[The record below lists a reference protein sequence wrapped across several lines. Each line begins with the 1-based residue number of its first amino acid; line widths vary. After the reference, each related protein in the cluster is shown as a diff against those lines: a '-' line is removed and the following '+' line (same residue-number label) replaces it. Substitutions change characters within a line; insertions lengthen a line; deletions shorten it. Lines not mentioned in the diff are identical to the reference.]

1 MKKSIFSLLFLIGCA
16 TMSSAQ
22 VITFT
27 EVSHYFDHTKG
38 NRKEYKAV
46 EPRDDYE
53 LVLERVRQ
61 QVYASQPVEKMDQGA
76 TSLMKMLTP
85 EGTWPQIDYKC
96 FFRTNWEPVT
106 HLNYV
111 RQLATA
117 YTCPESSLYGNFMLF
132 RAIDKALRTWNKYQ
146 PRSYNWWYNDI
157 SAPKIMADIF
167 AVWEW
172 DKIPGTTTP
181 EGEVENHND
190 WGVYGV

>member
-22 VITFT
+22 EITFT

-117 YTCPESSLYGNFMLF
+117 YTCPE
-132 RAIDKALRTWNKYQ
+132 
-146 PRSYNWWYNDI
+146 
-157 SAPKIMADIF
+157 
-167 AVWEW
+167 
-172 DKIPGTTTP
+172 
-181 EGEVENHND
+181 GEVENHND
-190 WGVYGV
+190 WVVYGVSKFVAGAADGLYGAMGYAMDDYGMKAQKGGSCSTTRWSAWVQASKGPKPIRPSIPR

>member
-22 VITFT
+22 EITFT

-117 YTCPESSLYGNFMLF
+117 YT
-132 RAIDKALRTWNKYQ
+132 T
-146 PRSYNWWYNDI
+146 PRVRSTATSCS
-157 SAPKIMADIF
+157 SAPSTRPCAPGTSTSP
-167 AVWEW
+167 A
-172 DKIPGTTTP
+172 PTTGGTTTSQP
-181 EGEVENHND
+181 PKSWPTSWPCWLWACRRGIKAVK
-190 WGVYGV
+190 G